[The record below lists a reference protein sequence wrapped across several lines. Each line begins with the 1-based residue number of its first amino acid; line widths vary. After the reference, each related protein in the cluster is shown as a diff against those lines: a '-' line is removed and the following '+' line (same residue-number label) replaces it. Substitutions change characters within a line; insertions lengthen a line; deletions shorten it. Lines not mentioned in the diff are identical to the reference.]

1 MTVEAIGSALK
12 RHLHLREKKIRE
24 TWYGARR
31 AHSKGRK
38 RASIVCRTGS
48 HLVDDDAAAAAER
61 HRETAK
67 SKALTRV
74 AAAAAA
80 RWEICESIAG
90 QARMPRYTPCHSLV
104 VDDCYCC

>member
-12 RHLHLREKKIRE
+12 RHLHLREKEIRE
-24 TWYGARR
+24 TWYAARR

-38 RASIVCRTGS
+38 RASTVCRTGS
-48 HLVDDDAAAAAER
+48 HFVVDAAAAAEKN
-61 HRETAK
+61 RETAK

-74 AAAAAA
+74 AVAAAAA